1 MLKEC
6 VKIVAILMNSFPESH
21 IIVENSNFNL
31 SYKGGKYS
39 LTTKRGVARSAK
51 FYSSILNI
59 IDEELFSGN
68 PKICSRR

>member
-21 IIVENSNFNL
+21 IIIENSRFSL
-31 SYKGGKYS
+31 LYKGGKYS
-39 LTTKRGVARSAK
+39 FTTERGVARSAK
-51 FYSSILNI
+51 FYRSILNI

-68 PKICSRR
+68 PKVSSRR

>member
-51 FYSSILNI
+51 FYRSILNI

-68 PKICSRR
+68 QKICSRR

>member
-39 LTTKRGVARSAK
+39 LTTKRGVARTAK
-51 FYSSILNI
+51 FYRSILNI

>member
-21 IIVENSNFNL
+21 IIVENSGFNF

-51 FYSSILNI
+51 FYRSILNI

-68 PKICSRR
+68 PKVSSRR